1 MPSNNADTATAD
13 TTRVLTALVDGP
25 LSAPDIATR
34 TGIEVRTV
42 RNLLASLADA
52 GRIRQLP
59 PEPTPGRAGRHAARW
74 ALPAT
79 GTTDR
84 PARGEPEGASP
95 APAPETSTP
104 DPDTTAPTT
113 PEADPAIGGADS
125 PADDETDDEP
135 DRTTSPDPATP
146 DPDTTAPTTPE
157 ADPAIGGAD
166 SPADDETD
174 HPAADLPTVSEPTSE
189 PQTGAEEP
197 LDGGPDDTPTGADA
211 AVAPTTA
218 HLDAATGSADG
229 GPGDVASPDP
239 ATVPE
244 PAAVSAPVCAA
255 LACPLAACPARTGV
269 TPPAPRRRARAP
281 RAATGTAQLNASG
294 SVRLRPGQ
302 LGGLIGDLLRDNPTA
317 QLSSGEIARELERS
331 SGAVAAA
338 MPGLINAGRV
348 RQVNPGERP
357 ARYQTTGKS

>member
-95 APAPETSTP
+95 APAPETS
-104 DPDTTAPTT
+104 
-113 PEADPAIGGADS
+113 
-125 PADDETDDEP
+125 
-135 DRTTSPDPATP
+135 TP